1 MQNMDVYYS
10 ALTTYSTIY
19 ITMHDNNFDSKF
31 KKVKTYIWEGK
42 N

>member
-19 ITMHDNNFDSKF
+19 ITMRDNNFDIKL
-31 KKVKTYIWEGK
+31 
-42 N
+42 